1 MHGCKRPRQMGAAD
15 ALPTMTKPVLLLLP
29 GLLCDEANWTAQCT
43 ALAQV
48 ADCRVPVYRTLA
60 SIEAMATH
68 VLTVAPTQHFALAG
82 HSMGGRVAL
91 EVVRQAPERVKR
103 LALLDT
109 GFQRLAEG
117 DAGEKERA
125 GRHQLLELARADG
138 MRAMGQQWARG
149 MVHPKHLDT
158 PVFEAILQMI
168 TRNTPDMFASQIQ
181 ALLTRPDATSL
192 LPQIH
197 CPTLLLCG
205 SDDQWSPLAR
215 HEVMQRTIVGAS
227 LNVVQMSG
235 HMTTMEQP
243 QAVSRAL
250 ATWLMGSEKSTGG

>member
-1 MHGCKRPRQMGAAD
+1 
-15 ALPTMTKPVLLLLP
+15 MTKPVLLLLP
-29 GLLCDEANWTAQCT
+29 GLLCDASNWAAQCT
-43 ALAQV
+43 ALAEF
-48 ADCRVPVYRTLA
+48 ADCRVPVYHTLS
-60 SIEAMATH
+60 SIEAMAAH
-68 VLTVAPTQHFALAG
+68 VLATAPAERFALAG

-91 EVVRQAPERVKR
+91 EVIRQAPARVER

-109 GFQRLAEG
+109 GFQSLAEG

-125 GRHQLLELARADG
+125 GRYQLLELARTEG

-149 MVHPKHLDT
+149 MVLPKHVNT

-181 ALLTRPDATSL
+181 ALLTRPDATAL
-192 LPQIH
+192 LPQIR

-205 SDDQWSPLAR
+205 RDDQWSPLAR
-215 HEVMQRTIVGAS
+215 HEVMQRAIPGSS
-227 LNVVQMSG
+227 LKVAEISG

-243 QAVSRAL
+243 QAVSMAL
-250 ATWLMGSEKSTGG
+250 ASWLGQTEFK

>member
-1 MHGCKRPRQMGAAD
+1 
-15 ALPTMTKPVLLLLP
+15 MTKPVLLLLP
-29 GLLCDEANWTAQCT
+29 GLLCDETNWAAQCT
-43 ALAQV
+43 ALAEI
-48 ADCRVPVYRTLA
+48 AYCRVPVYRTFD
-60 SIEAMATH
+60 SIEAMAAH
-68 VLTVAPTQHFALAG
+68 VLAVAPTERFALAG

-91 EVVRQAPERVKR
+91 EVVRQAPERVER

-109 GFQRLAEG
+109 GFQSLAEG
-117 DAGEKERA
+117 EAGEKERA
-125 GRHQLLELARADG
+125 GRYQLLELARTEG

-149 MVHPKHLDT
+149 MVHPRHINT

-168 TRNTPDMFASQIQ
+168 TRNTPDMFESQIQ
-181 ALLTRPDATSL
+181 ALLARPDATAL
-192 LPQIH
+192 LPQIP

-215 HEVMQRTIVGAS
+215 HEVTQHAISGST
-227 LNVVQMSG
+227 LKVVEMSG

-250 ATWLMGSEKSTGG
+250 ATWLMGSDEQAEG

>member
-1 MHGCKRPRQMGAAD
+1 
-15 ALPTMTKPVLLLLP
+15 MTKPVLLLLP
-29 GLLCDEANWTAQCT
+29 GLLCDETNWAGQGT
-43 ALAQV
+43 ALAEI
-48 ADCRVPVYRTLA
+48 ADCQVPVYRTLG
-60 SIEAMATH
+60 SIEAMAAH
-68 VLTVAPTQHFALAG
+68 VLAVAPKERFALAG

-91 EVVRQAPERVKR
+91 EVIRQAPERVER

-109 GFQRLAEG
+109 GFQGLADG

-125 GRHQLLELARADG
+125 GRYQLLELAQTKG

-149 MVHPKHLDT
+149 MVHPKYVNT

-168 TRNTPDMFASQIQ
+168 TRNTPDMFESQIR
-181 ALLTRPDATSL
+181 ALLARPDAASL
-192 LPQIH
+192 LPQIQ

-215 HEVMQRTIVGAS
+215 HEVMQHAIPGST
-227 LNVVQMSG
+227 LKVVDMSG

-250 ATWLMGSEKSTGG
+250 ATWLMGSDEQAEG